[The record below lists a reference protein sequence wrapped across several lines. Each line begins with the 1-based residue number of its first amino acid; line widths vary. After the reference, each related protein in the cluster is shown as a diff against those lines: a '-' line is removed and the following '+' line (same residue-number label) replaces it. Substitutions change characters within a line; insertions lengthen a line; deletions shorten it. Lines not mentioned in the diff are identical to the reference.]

1 MLKKLLSVLFIGALT
16 NSLFAISTCSDVQNL
31 ETFNGHYYG
40 VSDRRMTF
48 NEAKLFAEQKGG
60 YLAIPNSAAENNFIK
75 GVLGG
80 NGIGWIG
87 VYDPSFSTNYGEIQ
101 PDRFKDIKGNAL
113 SYSNWNYAEPNNV
126 VLEND
131 VIDGVQRISPLGE
144 HWGVIDAITG
154 FWADEGNH
162 FSRGEARH
170 YAIME
175 FDSVP
180 ECYKDISTTVTDT
193 FTNKRCSTQI
203 WDDKTGN
210 LETAASNLDCQT
222 DEFGNTYCPSAVAPC
237 AQEWDYDDGF
247 SVAEIGQVVDTADT
261 VCPAGYIKNGVRCT
275 QGGKFLCNNQW
286 QYFNE
291 NNFIKMA
298 NWSPS
303 GNISTYSACKGYYD
317 WEYGCSNG
325 YETVSFKT
333 GLRYKCTSP
342 TAVRIEQYHY
352 DSRNGISYG
361 LVFSS
366 LNLAHVEQTTNYVSS
381 RSQHEGWADSRYYV
395 PSGGELRRVY
405 MDGMYFSYKRVGDI
419 LTIKVENTYDGRGWT
434 VRDIVEGSV
443 NLNQEAT
450 SLCPSGYE
458 KVGNSCKKTIEYTYY
473 NYLCSPDK
481 NSQGFGWEIVKDSGG
496 NCNKTDPS
504 STANNLSTL
513 DDACNSAT
521 PPKNNCKRE
530 KFMCQA
536 NRDRPCSFID
546 EQWQCSPFPCFGNDD
561 IEVEGDIEGK
571 NDKKDNGW
579 NSDGSCGGQLYIF
592 NGEDYRCRSSD
603 TFFGL
608 TGGGCCDKDKVFMG
622 LIACKENEK
631 KLAEKAKKELCVQ
644 LGEYCSKKIRLGFTS
659 ICVQKSK
666 GNCCFGSKLARVIHE
681 EGRPQLPLGW
691 GSGKSP
697 ECRGFTIDEFQKL
710 DFSKIDLS
718 NAIDISDMDINKGNN
733 RVDSAIENIKNIYG
747 GE

>member
-87 VYDPSFSTNYGEIQ
+87 VYDPSFSTNYGEVQ
-101 PDRFKDIKGNAL
+101 PNRFKDIKGNAL

-247 SVAEIGQVVDTADT
+247 SVAEIGQVVDFALKEKQFK
-261 VCPAGYIKNGVRCT
+261 CPSNNYLLTNKYFDSCGHCSDRTYYEVRCST
-275 QGGKFLCNNQW
+275 NGTVTVLHEFRLKGNNAYNGGRLIQTYNQSNIGSNVG
-286 QYFNE
+286 QTYL
-291 NNFIKMA
+291 
-298 NWSPS
+298 
-303 GNISTYSACKGYYD
+303 GNIGQGCNYLIYYSRTCDGVNCTYKFNINSNCNGSSYST
-317 WEYGCSNG
+317 N
-325 YETVSFKT
+325 TVAPIP
-333 GLRYKCTSP
+333 Y
-342 TAVRIEQYHY
+342 I
-352 DSRNGISYG
+352 
-361 LVFSS
+361 FS
-366 LNLAHVEQTTNYVSS
+366 
-381 RSQHEGWADSRYYV
+381 
-395 PSGGELRRVY
+395 
-405 MDGMYFSYKRVGDI
+405 
-419 LTIKVENTYDGRGWT
+419 
-434 VRDIVEGSV
+434 
-443 NLNQEAT
+443 
-450 SLCPSGYE
+450 CPSGYTE
-458 KVGNSCKKTIEYTYY
+458 TTGTETAKGQCKKTIEYTYY

-481 NSQGFGWEIVKDSGG
+481 NSQGFGWEIINSGG
-496 NCNKTDPS
+496 DCNKTDTNNTTNDS
-504 STANNLSTL
+504 SIL

-521 PPKNNCKRE
+521 PPTNNCKRE

-536 NRDRPCSFID
+536 NKDRPCSFID

-561 IEVEGDIEGK
+561 IEVEGDIEGA

-622 LIACKENEK
+622 LIACKEKEK

-644 LGEYCSKKIRLGFTS
+644 LGEYCSKKIRLGFTK

-681 EGRPQLPLGW
+681 QGRPQLPLGW
-691 GSGKSP
+691 GSGDSP
-697 ECRGFTIDEFQKL
+697 ICRGFTIDEFQKL

-718 NAIDISDMDINKGNN
+718 NAIDISNMDINKGNN
-733 RVDSAIENIKNIYG
+733 RVDSAIENIKNMYG
-747 GE
+747 GNNE